1 MKFRRA
7 GHNDSDDIGIV
18 WELRNSDVWKFSV
31 FYLKRALFS
40 CQNGILYIKKNSVG
54 IWENTF
60 FYLDFAVYGITCSY
74 KNYAVKCTKNRFADI
89 VKKANAKGSV
99 PANKIVPIQT
109 VEDEQDP
116 LNNVEDYVLEREY
129 LKTFL
134 QHISSTL
141 NEEERSI
148 FQMYIKGFSYKDIAQ
163 KVGISPKNVDNI
175 LQKIKRKLR
184 Q

>member
-1 MKFRRA
+1 M
-7 GHNDSDDIGIV
+7 
-18 WELRNSDVWKFSV
+18 
-31 FYLKRALFS
+31 
-40 CQNGILYIKKNSVG
+40 
-54 IWENTF
+54 
-60 FYLDFAVYGITCSY
+60 
-74 KNYAVKCTKNRFADI
+74 
-89 VKKANAKGSV
+89 KKANAKGSV

-163 KVGISPKNVDNI
+163 KVGISPKNVDNT
-175 LQKIKRKLR
+175 LQKIKRKLTNLFDKNDG
-184 Q
+184 